1 MSEPDM
7 EVAEPENEMMTMM
20 NFSFKKHGFEY
31 RFLRPFEF
39 DDDFNKLD
47 EGQTQTDPT
56 ILKEIDLLDQLRDA
70 RKRDSK
76 RIPQTIFEFYD
87 NCRKHFAKEFMLLL
101 AGFMSNAEKAKKMDG
116 HIKDDRLFNFFN
128 IKLDG
133 PIKFGKHQ
141 IFDDCAADCEAEAKT
156 KLRACG
162 MEIQKLVQ
170 LGREKATEA
179 ARNKLQACS
188 EDFKTFGEKEWRKQC
203 SNTSLHNILD
213 QHFAVQSPLIN
224 ASDEDDSG
232 GEQCDDAVGRR
243 ESFTLWKASDW
254 LYNVAIHESKKD
266 VDQDIRHRRA
276 QVAKARA
283 DAAALRARQAQVN
296 ICADA
301 AKPHIV
307 LADHLTRLDQQC
319 EALKEDIRVIQ
330 TTGPAGDSTDA
341 DKTSSGNGPT
351 AIQQLQ
357 QKVKQHETQLQALQA
372 CVPQGASKND
382 TRAGSTATPQPA
394 GKNKRR
400 RNKRQCQNETEDAT
414 AEPDS
419 STTVQPKTK
428 KRPGSQHPRP
438 PTPNNASGNGKAANQ
453 QQRGG
458 QHGAQRQKPGPEP
471 TDDSAPQPPDVK
483 RRQNDAQ
490 RHRHSNQRGRGGGPG
505 RGRGR
510 GY

>member
-1 MSEPDM
+1 
-7 EVAEPENEMMTMM
+7 MTMM
-20 NFSFKKHGFEY
+20 NFSFNKHGFEY

-56 ILKEIDLLDQLRDA
+56 ILDEVDLLSQLRDA
-70 RKRDSK
+70 EKRDSK
-76 RIPQTIFEFYD
+76 HIPPTIFEFYD
-87 NCRKHFAKEFMLLL
+87 NCCKHFLKEFMLLL
-101 AGFMSNAEKAKKMDG
+101 TGFMSNAEKAKKMDG
-116 HIKDDRLFNFFN
+116 HTKSDRLFNFFN

-141 IFDDCAADCEAEAKT
+141 IFDDCAADCEAEAKA

-162 MEIQKLVQ
+162 MEIQKIVQ

-179 ARNKLQACS
+179 ARNKLRACS
-188 EDFKTFGEKEWRKQC
+188 EDFKTFGEIEWQKQC
-203 SNTSLHNILD
+203 RKTSLHNILD
-213 QHFAVQSPLIN
+213 QHFTVKCSHID
-224 ASDEDDSG
+224 ASDNDESG
-232 GEQCDDAVGRR
+232 GEQCNDADGNG

-266 VDQDIRHRRA
+266 IDKEIRHRRS
-276 QVAKARA
+276 QIVKARE

-301 AKPHIV
+301 AKPQIV
-307 LADHLTRLDQQC
+307 LAEHLTRLDQKC
-319 EALKEDIRVIQ
+319 EAMKEDIKIIQ
-330 TTGPAGDSTDA
+330 TTSSARDKSPDSTDA
-341 DKTSSGNGPT
+341 DNTTSGNDPKT
-351 AIQQLQ
+351 IRQLQ

-372 CVPQGASKND
+372 SVPQRASKND

-394 GKNKRR
+394 VNRKRR
-400 RNKRQCQNETEDAT
+400 RNKRSRQNDTESAT
-414 AEPDS
+414 VEPDL
-419 STTVQPKTK
+419 STAIQPKTK
-428 KRPGSQHPRP
+428 RPVSQHPRP
-438 PTPNNASGNGKAANQ
+438 PTPNNASGNWKTANQ

-458 QHGAQRQKPGPEP
+458 QHGAQRQKPDPDP
-471 TDDSAPQPPDVK
+471 TDDSAPQPPDAR
-483 RRQNDAQ
+483 RRQNITQ

-505 RGRGR
+505 RGQGR

>member
-170 LGREKATEA
+170 LDREKATEA

-213 QHFAVQSPLIN
+213 QHFITFWTNTLQS
-224 ASDEDDSG
+224 
-232 GEQCDDAVGRR
+232 R
-243 ESFTLWKASDW
+243 
-254 LYNVAIHESKKD
+254 
-266 VDQDIRHRRA
+266 
-276 QVAKARA
+276 AKAPICTLRMKTI
-283 DAAALRARQAQVN
+283 ALERNAMMQTAVKN
-296 ICADA
+296 LSHCG
-301 AKPHIV
+301 K
-307 LADHLTRLDQQC
+307 HLTGCTTWLFMR
-319 EALKEDIRVIQ
+319 AKRMSIR
-330 TTGPAGDSTDA
+330 TF
-341 DKTSSGNGPT
+341 
-351 AIQQLQ
+351 
-357 QKVKQHETQLQALQA
+357 
-372 CVPQGASKND
+372 
-382 TRAGSTATPQPA
+382 
-394 GKNKRR
+394 
-400 RNKRQCQNETEDAT
+400 AT
-414 AEPDS
+414 AG
-419 STTVQPKTK
+419 PK
-428 KRPGSQHPRP
+428 
-438 PTPNNASGNGKAANQ
+438 
-453 QQRGG
+453 
-458 QHGAQRQKPGPEP
+458 
-471 TDDSAPQPPDVK
+471 
-483 RRQNDAQ
+483 
-490 RHRHSNQRGRGGGPG
+490 
-505 RGRGR
+505 
-510 GY
+510 